1 MAGKL
6 RYAIFNAW
14 FYGTQHTADT
24 LVGLGGIIMDESIKE
39 NRDYFDRIHFFG
51 RIWMALALIMLL
63 AIPAAISAYWDAWPR
78 FSVLVQI
85 MIGIAPT
92 FWTVSTIQLFTF
104 IPVVGAGGSYLGFIT
119 GNLINL
125 KVPCAINAM
134 NLAKVEPGT
143 KEGELISTISIAVSS
158 LVTTLLLTVGV
169 FLLFWIRP
177 LLESPVLA
185 PAFENILPSLFGGMA
200 VVMISRNWKI
210 AVAPI
215 LVMAV
220 LFIFVP
226 GLADAI
232 ALMVPVGV
240 IISIIAARVL
250 YKKGW
255 L

>member
-1 MAGKL
+1 MNERK
-6 RYAIFNAW
+6 
-14 FYGTQHTADT
+14 
-24 LVGLGGIIMDESIKE
+24 
-39 NRDYFDRIHFFG
+39 DYFDSVHFFG
-51 RIWMALALIMLL
+51 RIWMVAALLMLL
-63 AIPAAISAYWDAWPR
+63 AIPAAISMFWDAWPQ
-78 FSVLVQI
+78 FDVLMQI

-134 NLAKVEPGT
+134 NLVKVEPGT
-143 KEGELISTISIAVSS
+143 KEGELVSTISIAISS
-158 LVTTLLLTVGV
+158 LVTTFLLTVGV

-185 PAFENILPSLFGGMA
+185 PAFANILPALFGGLA

-215 LVMAV
+215 LIMAI
-220 LFIFVP
+220 LFILIP

-240 IISIIAARVL
+240 VISVIAARIL
-250 YKKGW
+250 YKKEW
-255 L
+255 I